1 MGRENKKEA
10 VAAFHREQIIKAS
23 ESLFSEKG
31 FEQTTVD
38 DISRQSGYSRRTVYA
53 YFESKEDILNHIV
66 EKGLISLK
74 GDIESALTL
83 EGGFFEQYKAICDSF
98 IKYHGNCPRSF
109 ENVSTANT
117 DIFESDGLPDT
128 LKRILKLGTQIN
140 SLLADYIK
148 NAQERGIIRRE
159 VNPLM
164 SVYILWSELS
174 SLITL
179 ADTKGKFICN
189 QFSVSKEE
197 FLDYGFRQIIN
208 SVLEQKIQF

>member
-10 VAAFHREQIIKAS
+10 IAAFHREQIIKAS
-23 ESLFSEKG
+23 ESLFSQKG

-38 DISRQSGYSRRTVYA
+38 DISKHSGYSRRTVYA

-74 GDIESALTL
+74 SDIESALKL
-83 EGGFFEQYKAICDSF
+83 DGEFFEQYKSICNAF
-98 IKYHGNCPRSF
+98 IKYYGDCPRSF
-109 ENVSTANT
+109 ENVSKADTADFNS
-117 DIFESDGLPDT
+117 EMLPDT
-128 LKRILKLGTQIN
+128 LRRILNLGTQIN
-140 SLLADYIK
+140 SLLADFIK
-148 NAQERGIIRRE
+148 GAQACGIIRRD

-179 ADTKGKFICN
+179 ADTKGRFICN

-197 FLDYGFRQIIN
+197 FLDYGFKQIIN
-208 SVLEQKIQF
+208 SVLEQKIQL

>member
-38 DISRQSGYSRRTVYA
+38 DISKQSGYSRRTVYA

-98 IKYHGNCPRSF
+98 IKYHGEGPRSF
-109 ENVSTANT
+109 ENVSTTNT
-117 DIFESDGLPDT
+117 DSFEFDELPGT
-128 LKRILKLGTQIN
+128 VKRILNLGTQIN
-140 SLLADYIK
+140 SLLADFIK
-148 NAQERGIIRRE
+148 GAQEHGIIRRD

-164 SVYILWSELS
+164 SVYILWGELS

-179 ADTKGKFICN
+179 ADTKGKFICK

-208 SVLEQKIQF
+208 SILEKKIPL

>member
-23 ESLFSEKG
+23 ESLFAEKG

-38 DISRQSGYSRRTVYA
+38 DISKQSGYSRRTVYA

-74 GDIESALTL
+74 DDIESALTL
-83 EGGFFEQYKAICDSF
+83 EGGFFEQYKAICGAF
-98 IKYHGNCPRSF
+98 IKYHSDCPRSF
-109 ENVSTANT
+109 ENVSAANT
-117 DIFESDGLPDT
+117 DKFESDELPDT
-128 LKRILKLGTQIN
+128 VKRILKLGTQIN
-140 SLLADYIK
+140 SLLSDFIK
-148 NAQERGIIRRE
+148 GAQERGIVMRE

-164 SVYILWSELS
+164 SVYILWGELS

-197 FLDYGFRQIIN
+197 FLDYGFKQIIN
-208 SVLEQKIQF
+208 SILEKKIRL